1 MDLLLKTLVAGALGL
16 ALGLWSAE
24 SALRVSRGAEGTT
37 RIGAWSTAA
46 KAGTPEADPYTR
58 ATIERSG
65 EIPLAPG
72 EGLQLV
78 ARVDDSGAA
87 LNPRCVYHVGR
98 KVPAAR
104 YWTLGVI
111 DRRGLPILNAAQRL
125 VFRSSEIVRDA
136 DGGFTIAVS
145 PSARAGNWL
154 PIGVEEPFY
163 LALRLYDTPFS
174 ATAAAIDKDALP
186 HIVKEGCR

>member
-1 MDLLLKTLVAGALGL
+1 MDLLVKTLIAGGLGL
-16 ALGLWSAE
+16 AIGLWSAD
-24 SALRVSRGAEGTT
+24 SALRASRGAEGT
-37 RIGAWSTAA
+37 RIGAWSTEA

-87 LNPRCVYHVGR
+87 LNARCAYRVGR
-98 KVPAAR
+98 KMPAAR
-104 YWTLGVI
+104 FWTLGVV
-111 DRRGLPILNAAQRL
+111 DRRGFPIPNPAQRL
-125 VFRSSEIVRDA
+125 VFRSSEILREG

-145 PSARAGNWL
+145 ASAHPGNWL
-154 PIGVEEPFY
+154 PIGADEPFY

-174 ATAAAIDKDALP
+174 ATAWAIDKDALP
-186 HIVKEGCR
+186 HVVKESCR